1 MSYLPDELPKAKV
14 LITVKTYPFPSSD
27 HGEVVCTAG
36 LTNEGN
42 WIRMYPISSRM
53 YDEKRYP
60 KYGWVE
66 LDLVK
71 HRSDKRLESY
81 MPRRGLDEPMRLL
94 SKMGTED
101 KWAARREIVQKEV
114 FTSLKQLI
122 SLSRPEDSDRSLGRS
137 LGTLRPKE
145 IIDFS
150 IKKCERE
157 WTPKQI
163 GKLKQMNLFELDSD
177 GQAKQRHLVKKLPY
191 DFKYNFLSEGDEKPR
206 ELTIRDWEI
215 GTLFWNCLK
224 QSDGD
229 EIEAKKL
236 VRKKYFDEFLSQK
249 DILLFLGTTY
259 EFHLRRVEN
268 PFIII
273 GVFYPPKTSQLPL
286 PL

>member
-1 MSYLPDELPKAKV
+1 MSYLPSELPKAKV
-14 LITVKTYPFPSSD
+14 LITVKTYPLPSSD

-36 LTNEGN
+36 LTSDGN

-53 YDEKRYP
+53 YDEERYP

-71 HRSDKRLESY
+71 HPSDKRLESY

-94 SKMGTED
+94 SKMGTD
-101 KWAARREIVQKEV
+101 NKWAARREIVQKEV

-122 SLSRPEDSDRSLGRS
+122 SLSRTEERS
-137 LGTLRPKE
+137 LGTLKPKE

-150 IKKCERE
+150 IEKCERE

-163 GKLKQMNLFELDSD
+163 GKLKQMDLFELDSD
-177 GQAKQRHLVKKLPY
+177 GQAKQRRLIKKLPY
-191 DFKYNFLSEGDEKPR
+191 DFKYKFLSEGDETPR
-206 ELTIRDWEI
+206 KLTIRDWEI
-215 GTLFWNCLK
+215 GALFWNCLK
-224 QSDGD
+224 QSEGD
-229 EIEAKKL
+229 ENEAKKL
-236 VRKKYFDEFLSQK
+236 VRQKYFDEFLSQK
-249 DILLFLGTTY
+249 DLLLFLGTTW
-259 EFHLRRVEN
+259 EFHVRRVEE